1 MKTLRNILIMAV
13 ISSTG
18 LTSFVGCKKGDGD
31 PFISFHSRKARVAG
45 KWTLASG
52 TEVSKNTSSTG
63 TSTTTTTTYNGTTVS
78 SVVSGVSGVVTPA
91 PYTEA
96 WEFKKDGTFT
106 VTIID
111 DGDIDVGTGVWN
123 FTAGVGKLK
132 KKEQIVITILS
143 DVYTPSGGGT
153 ASTST
158 KTGVTN
164 DMTFDIYELKNKEM
178 VWKMNTTDAT
188 AGGSSN
194 EHTLEKTY
202 KQ

>member
-1 MKTLRNILIMAV
+1 MKILKNILIIAV
-13 ISSTG
+13 ISSTVT
-18 LTSFVGCKKGDGD
+18 TSFVGCKKGDGD
-31 PFISFHSRKARVAG
+31 PFISLHSRKARVAG
-45 KWTLASG
+45 KWKLASG
-52 TEVSKNTSSTG
+52 TEVNKNTSAGG
-63 TSTTTTTTYNGTTVS
+63 TSSTTTTTYDGATA
-78 SVVSGVSGVVTPA
+78 SVVSGSSPAVSA

-106 VTIID
+106 VTVND
-111 DGDIDVGTGVWN
+111 NGDIDVISGVWN
-123 FTAGVGKLK
+123 FTAGVGELK

-143 DVYTPSGGGT
+143 DVYTPSGGGS
-153 ASTST
+153 ASTYT

-188 AGGSSN
+188 TGGSSS
-194 EHTLEKTY
+194 EDSLEKTY